1 MALFID
7 FKKAFDLVDRKL
19 LLRKLGHYGF
29 DNRAIHLLGSY
40 LENRTQITRVES
52 VESEPF
58 ELNEIKLPQ
67 GSILGPLLFLIFIN
81 DLSYVL
87 KIKKYLFADDTTIYH
102 ASSHFPSL
110 PDSFKNSLETA
121 LDWVSYNGMAIN
133 WEKTKIMFLTKAK
146 VKFPKLI
153 NICGSNVEVVS
164 DFKLLGICI
173 DNSLT
178 FGKYVDSLKK
188 SVNTKLYSIS
198 KIFYLSYPIKLQFF
212 KTFIQPH
219 FDYCSSISIY
229 LSPTLTSQIERLFNN
244 CIHKLLKIK
253 LHDKSIEDQY
263 IILKPLNILPYRL
276 RIFSNLCVFSHKI
289 LNNKILQ
296 NIKINLETCTTKY
309 DLRDKRI
316 FFEPKSRTKLG
327 A

>member
-1 MALFID
+1 
-7 FKKAFDLVDRKL
+7 
-19 LLRKLGHYGF
+19 
-29 DNRAIHLLGSY
+29 
-40 LENRTQITRVES
+40 
-52 VESEPF
+52 
-58 ELNEIKLPQ
+58 
-67 GSILGPLLFLIFIN
+67 
-81 DLSYVL
+81 
-87 KIKKYLFADDTTIYH
+87 
-102 ASSHFPSL
+102 
-110 PDSFKNSLETA
+110 
-121 LDWVSYNGMAIN
+121 MAIN
-133 WEKTKIMFLTKAK
+133 WEKTKIMFLTKSK
-146 VKFPKLI
+146 VKLPKSI
-153 NICGSNVEVVS
+153 NIFGSDVEVVS

-178 FGKYVDSLKK
+178 FSKYVDSLKK

-198 KIFYLSYPIKLQFF
+198 KIFYLSYSIKLQFY

-219 FDYCSSISIY
+219 FDYCSSLSIY

-253 LHDKSIEDQY
+253 LHDKSIEEQY

-296 NIKINLETCTTKY
+296 NIKIKLQTHAAKY

-316 FFEPKSRTKLG
+316 FVEPKSRTKAG
-327 A
+327 AKRLTIFLSKLVNKTIRYSYLLSLSDFKYFVSNHILLLFKKFPLNYNLIV